1 MMSQGCWPSWESPVK
16 KTLISVKNRKA
27 QLQFAK
33 KYECSMSEGWAKV
46 LWTDVLQFKRS
57 V

>member
-1 MMSQGCWPSWESPVK
+1 MMSQGCWPSWENPVK
-16 KTLISVKNRKA
+16 KTLISVKNGKA

-33 KYECSMSEGWAKV
+33 KHEGWMSEGWAKM
-46 LWTDVLQFKRS
+46 LWTGVLQFKCL